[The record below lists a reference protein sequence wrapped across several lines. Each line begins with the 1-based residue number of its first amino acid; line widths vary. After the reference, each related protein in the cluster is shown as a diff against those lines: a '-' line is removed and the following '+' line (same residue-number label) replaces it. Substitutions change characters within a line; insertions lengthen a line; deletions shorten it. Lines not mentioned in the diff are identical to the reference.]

1 MINKRNFDLRKG
13 YEGVFFPS
21 SDRTNSLEIWG
32 LPGFRKMICSA
43 KVEEDHKGLSAYV
56 PTVQILVNY

>member
-1 MINKRNFDLRKG
+1 M
-13 YEGVFFPS
+13 FFPS
-21 SDRTNSLEIWG
+21 SARTNSLEIWG

-56 PTVQILVNY
+56 PAAEILVNY